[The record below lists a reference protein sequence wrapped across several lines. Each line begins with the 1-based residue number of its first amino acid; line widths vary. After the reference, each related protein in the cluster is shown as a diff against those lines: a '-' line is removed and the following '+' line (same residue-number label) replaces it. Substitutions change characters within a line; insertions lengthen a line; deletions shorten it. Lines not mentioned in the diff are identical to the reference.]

1 MGLSNVR
8 CQAGCIPRRK
18 RVQGAIGAFVF
29 RAASRPSIYC
39 GEAATTTL
47 GAAGAVK
54 PKNPKNPKNLRPA
67 RAVNPHAEGVSK
79 GRHHNPLNPPA
90 ESGQNLLN
98 LLNPGRRA
106 ALFISTV

>member
-29 RAASRPSIYC
+29 RAAPRPSIY
-39 GEAATTTL
+39 AAKPPPQPS
-47 GAAGAVK
+47 ARRAVK
-54 PKNPKNPKNLRPA
+54 PKNLKNLRPV

-79 GRHHNPLNPPA
+79 GRHHPLNPPA